1 MLYHNWQEHW
11 KRLIAPPTSWWL
23 QPHQASMWIATSS
36 SCYKGGGQACRPPY
50 RERTTLP
57 TFAGPPHRRER
68 GPPCQSPPF
77 IPAQQR
83 EREDH
88 PASLP
93 LSHVSGDHT
102 TSLKGRLASS
112 DDGTEAYL
120 RRGPG
125 GFNVYALLPSRGA
138 FGRALQ
144 IQEDSK
150 FVVEKSWLVKSGP
163 DRVPL

>member
-1 MLYHNWQEHW
+1 MATTPSSQHVDSNILFLLQGG
-11 KRLIAPPTSWWL
+11 RPGLPPTLSREDHPANL
-23 QPHQASMWIATSS
+23 RRATSS
-36 SCYKGGGQACRPPY
+36 Q

-125 GFNVYALLPSRGA
+125 GFDVYALLPSRGA

-144 IQEDSK
+144 IQEDSR
-150 FVVEKSWLVKSGP
+150 FVVEKP
-163 DRVPL
+163 